1 MIKIGK
7 ICLLTEG
14 EIAELNKRLD
24 EIESN
29 QGQFAFDLARNA
41 KDHEKMRMT
50 FGQYA
55 MEDSS
60 RIGRMADIIMPTL
73 PIAKRKALA
82 KLFDGKK
89 KAVGVV
95 VTGCKQ
101 SDDESTKTES
111 K

>member
-7 ICLLTEG
+7 ICLLPEG
-14 EIAELNKRLD
+14 EIAELNKRLWK
-24 EIESN
+24 IESN
-29 QGQFAFDLARNA
+29 QDQFAFDLARND
-41 KDHEKMRMT
+41 KNHDKMRVT
-50 FGQYA
+50 FVQYA
-55 MEDSS
+55 MKNAS

-89 KAVGVV
+89 KAVSVA